1 MNHKPTMLALTAI
14 VAAIAVTGIAAMAT
28 PVFAGGHHHHN
39 NGIKVNQSIDQAN
52 VCSGPSTTVNPPRA
66 LSPTVAGNE
75 SAAAVRQLPPTTVC
89 LNDGTNNADIQR

>member
-14 VAAIAVTGIAAMAT
+14 VAAMAVTGITAMAT

-52 VCSGPSTTVNPPRA
+52 VCSGPSPTEAVRGPPT
-66 LSPTVAGNE
+66 PTVCVNAG
-75 SAAAVRQLPPTTVC
+75 S
-89 LNDGTNNADIQR
+89 NNADVQR